1 MEKRSDNR
9 GLFFWLH
16 TYRFMTSVHHVTESG
31 RTTPDIHPTICTH
44 RTHDLYTS
52 HPTICTHR
60 ILRSVHIALHDLYT
74 SHARSVHIARTIC
87 THRILRSVH
96 IARRAARPRRSTSAI
111 HIITA
116 WPTTDAIIPIY
127 SKRRVYP
134 EWYTR
139 LNCKSPAIVCYFT
152 ETFFLPMI

>member
-16 TYRFMTSVHHVTESG
+16 TYRFMTSAHHVTESG

-52 HPTICTHR
+52 HPTICTHCIQR
-60 ILRSVHIALHDLYT
+60 SVHIARTIYTHHTLRSVHIASYGLYT
-74 SHARSVHIARTIC
+74 SHARSVHIAR
-87 THRILRSVH
+87 
-96 IARRAARPRRSTSAI
+96 RAARLRRSTSAI

-116 WPTTDAIIPIY
+116 WPTTDAIIPVY
-127 SKRRVYP
+127 SKRRVYT

-152 ETFFLPMI
+152 ETFFLPMM